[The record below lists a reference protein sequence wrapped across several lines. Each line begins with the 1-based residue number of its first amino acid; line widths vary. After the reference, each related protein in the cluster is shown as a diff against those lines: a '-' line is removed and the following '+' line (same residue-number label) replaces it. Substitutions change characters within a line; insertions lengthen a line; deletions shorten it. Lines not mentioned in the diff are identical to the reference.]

1 MKHLTIQLIVITL
14 TSIASSSCSSM
25 EDAVIQNPYIS
36 NLANTGCISHWDSVN
51 TESRS
56 EVRKGS
62 FEMFFDGQTAECRF
76 ISLDYPCDFWKV
88 NVRTIYSTGTLMIIE
103 YSTFDEASC
112 RCKVDASFTI
122 ENIPQNEFV
131 LKIYHGDTNG
141 NYNKTT
147 PKYEG
152 RINPAEGKI
161 MIPY

>member
-14 TSIASSSCSSM
+14 ASIASSSCSSM

-36 NLANTGCISHWDSVN
+36 NLENTGCISHWDTDN

-56 EVRKGS
+56 EVRRGS
-62 FEMFFDGQTAECRF
+62 FEMFFDGQAAECRF

-88 NVRTIYSTGTLMIIE
+88 NVRTIYSTGTLTIIE
-103 YSTFDEASC
+103 FSTFDEAAC
-112 RCKVDASFTI
+112 RCEVDASFTI

-152 RINPAEGKI
+152 RINPAEDKI

>member
-1 MKHLTIQLIVITL
+1 MHRVLAQAWRMQSFKILIFQISQIL
-14 TSIASSSCSSM
+14 
-25 EDAVIQNPYIS
+25 AVYH
-36 NLANTGCISHWDSVN
+36 TGIPS
-51 TESRS
+51 TPR

-103 YSTFDEASC
+103 YSTFDEAAC

>member
-14 TSIASSSCSSM
+14 ASIASSSCSSM

-36 NLANTGCISHWDSVN
+36 NLANTGCISHWDSDN

-56 EVRKGS
+56 EDNNGS
-62 FEMFFDGQTAECRF
+62 FEMLFDGPLSRCKFT
-76 ISLDYPCDFWKV
+76 SLEYPCDYEQV
-88 NVRTIYSTGTLMIIE
+88 NVKVSYNDGTMTIVE
-103 YSTFDEASC
+103 YPSSDTADC
-112 RCKVDASFTI
+112 RCEIDATFTI
-122 ENIPQNEFV
+122 ENMPQNNFI
-131 LKIYHGDTNG
+131 LKIYHGDTNV

-152 RINPAEGKI
+152 RINPAEDKI